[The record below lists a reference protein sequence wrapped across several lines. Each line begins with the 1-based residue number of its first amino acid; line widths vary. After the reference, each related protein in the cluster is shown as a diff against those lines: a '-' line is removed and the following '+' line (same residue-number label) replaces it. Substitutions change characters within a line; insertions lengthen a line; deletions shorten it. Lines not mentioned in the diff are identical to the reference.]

1 MNHNLK
7 HSNILII
14 ILILSFLGCGSTTTN
29 SKTSLGRNNVITREE
44 IQQLS
49 VRYNVTNAYDLVNA
63 KKPNWLYNLRG
74 EVVVFHNGM
83 RYGDPNS
90 LRDFNVSNI
99 VEIRRVGLE
108 GSIRYVRSDH
118 PTTVILIETK

>member
-1 MNHNLK
+1 MNHYLK
-7 HSNILII
+7 LSNVLMM
-14 ILILSFLGCGSTTTN
+14 ILILSFLGCGSTTTT
-29 SKTSLGRNNVITREE
+29 SKTSSGRSNVIMREE
-44 IQQLS
+44 ILQLS
-49 VRYNVTNAYDLVNA
+49 IRYNVTNAYDLINA